1 MPAYVIAELEVTDLA
16 GFEDYRKNVPATI
29 AAYGGRYL
37 ARGGAL
43 EPLEGGWAPKRM
55 VVLEFPSMAQAKAW
69 YASAEYRD
77 LMALRQRTSKS
88 KVVLLEGL

>member
-1 MPAYVIAELEVTDLA
+1 MPAYLIAEVEVTDPA
-16 GFEDYRKNVPATI
+16 GFEEYRNGVPAAI

-43 EPLEGGWAPKRM
+43 EPLEGGWTPKRM

-69 YASAEYRD
+69 YASAEYHD
-77 LMALRQRTSKS
+77 LMALRQRTTRS

>member
-1 MPAYVIAELEVTDLA
+1 MPAYVIAELEITDPA
-16 GFEDYRKNVPATI
+16 GFEEYRKAVPATI

-43 EPLEGGWAPKRM
+43 EALEGGWSPKRM
-55 VVLEFPSMAQAKAW
+55 VILEFASMAQAKAW
-69 YASAEYRD
+69 YASADYRD
-77 LMALRQRTSKS
+77 LLALRQRTTRS